1 MKKILPICIIGV
13 LILSGFGA
21 GALNAEKENV
31 NNDTNIVNSSE
42 RATHT
47 VLGEYG
53 TATWCGYCRYAH
65 GALKELYAEG
75 QLDFY
80 YITYVCDMNP
90 TGYSYC
96 ISHYNLYGYPT
107 LWWDGGRRVDVGA
120 GSVPGAKSTYTS
132 SINYLGS
139 QSVKDVDIDLTV
151 TWLGG
156 TEMQVDCTVT
166 NNEAN
171 TYGGTIQ
178 VAICEKES
186 SRGWIDTGGVTYT
199 MTFLDWAF
207 NEPLSISS
215 GGSWSDSM
223 TWDGSA
229 HGYSSITEDNIMVIA
244 TAFNDEWHQGYSYP
258 PSSNPFDAYYVD
270 ETVAATPGGGSGTP
284 NKPNPPSGPT
294 SGVID
299 VEYTYT
305 GSTTDPDGDDIY
317 YLFDWGD
324 GTDSGWLGP
333 YPSGTPVE
341 ASHAWTYANTFGVRL
356 KAKDTM
362 DGPWSDPL
370 SVEITGLRIEIG
382 SIDGGLLKVGTVI
395 QNDGDIEFTD
405 VNWKITLAGGA
416 FIGKETAGEGLTVPA
431 NGEATISSGFIFG
444 FGPTEI
450 TVEAWIEDGPSDMR
464 QQDGFVLLF
473 FVKVNPGGGI

>member
-1 MKKILPICIIGV
+1 MRKILPFVVVGILV
-13 LILSGFGA
+13 LSGLGA
-21 GALNAEKENV
+21 SALSIEKGSISNKT
-31 NNDTNIVNSSE
+31 NDYKSSE

-53 TATWCGYCRYAH
+53 TATWCGFCRYAH

-107 LWWDGGRRVDVGA
+107 LWWDGGRRVNVGA

-139 QSVKDVDIDLTV
+139 QSVKDVIIDLSV

-156 TEMQVDCTVT
+156 TNMQVDCTVT
-166 NNEAN
+166 NNEAS
-171 TYGGTIQ
+171 TYGGTVQ

-207 NEPLSISS
+207 NDPLSISS

-223 TWDGSA
+223 TWDGSS
-229 HGYSSITEDNIMVIA
+229 HGYPTITKENIIVIA
-244 TAFNDEWHQGYSYP
+244 AVYNDEWHQGYSYP

-270 ETVAATPGGGSGTP
+270 ECVGVSPGVSQ
-284 NKPNPPSGPT
+284 NNPPEAPEIDGPLSGNAGT
-294 SGVID
+294 SY
-299 VEYTYT
+299 EYTFT
-305 GSTTDPDGDDIY
+305 STDPDGDDVKY
-317 YLFDWGD
+317 YILWGD
-324 GTDSGWLGP
+324 GHVEPWSS
-333 YPSGTPVE
+333 YQASGTPYA
-341 ASHAWTYANTFGVRL
+341 ASHTWNREGTFTIRA
-356 KAKDTM
+356 KAKDSH
-362 DGPWSDPL
+362 DEESDWSTL
-370 SVEITGLRIEIG
+370 SVTMPRNKGLIFNFLERYSKTFPILTYLV
-382 SIDGGLLKVGTVI
+382 GLL
-395 QNDGDIEFTD
+395 N
-405 VNWKITLAGGA
+405 
-416 FIGKETAGEGLTVPA
+416 
-431 NGEATISSGFIFG
+431 
-444 FGPTEI
+444 
-450 TVEAWIEDGPSDMR
+450 
-464 QQDGFVLLF
+464 
-473 FVKVNPGGGI
+473 